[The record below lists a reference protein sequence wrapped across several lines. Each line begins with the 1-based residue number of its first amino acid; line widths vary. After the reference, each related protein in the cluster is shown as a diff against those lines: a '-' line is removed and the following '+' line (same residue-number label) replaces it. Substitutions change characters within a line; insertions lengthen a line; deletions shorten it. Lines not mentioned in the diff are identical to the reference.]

1 MWTSI
6 EWWPKGR
13 LMQEVYFLIKRP
25 RRVKHKLKW
34 KRKKRLVYQRYFC
47 LFDLLGN
54 LPVVYRY
61 FQRIIMSILEEKVD
75 IRGGYQ
81 KPVWTDLFMVQ
92 IFIWPYRIYKWFE
105 FHIRWY
111 VKFTLKN
118 EEYGEEEKLILIKK
132 NLRSQW
138 ESNSHW

>member
-1 MWTSI
+1 
-6 EWWPKGR
+6 
-13 LMQEVYFLIKRP
+13 
-25 RRVKHKLKW
+25 
-34 KRKKRLVYQRYFC
+34 
-47 LFDLLGN
+47 
-54 LPVVYRY
+54 
-61 FQRIIMSILEEKVD
+61 MSILEEKVD
-75 IRGGYQ
+75 IRGGYK

-92 IFIWPYRIYKWFE
+92 IFVWLYRIYQWFA